1 MGGHLMELKSLA
13 EWIALAKKALTQ
25 RTLAIPAMARNF
37 WMFLF
42 GSCTARLLAR
52 FEKRLHLGENVR
64 IQRLRTLQLSGEA
77 AEIRIGSHSIVF
89 ENARLEATG
98 SGKIVIGR
106 YSVLGDCRI
115 SARSSVVLGDRVL
128 TSWNVFIQD
137 NDPHPLC
144 PTLRG
149 QQVTA
154 ICNRFFPRFGKLTD
168 HTPKVEVD
176 WTRSSAP
183 IEIGDDVWIG
193 AGATVLKG
201 AKIGRG
207 SIVGCGSVVTAGD
220 YEDGSVLA
228 GNPARVVRRLK
239 LLS

>member
-1 MGGHLMELKSLA
+1 MELKSLA
-13 EWIALAKKALTQ
+13 ECIALAKKALTQ
-25 RTLAIPAMARNF
+25 RTLAIPSMVRNF
-37 WMFLF
+37 SMFVF
-42 GSCTARLLAR
+42 GSCAARVLAR

-64 IQRLRTLQLSGEA
+64 IQRIRSLQILGKT
-77 AEIRIGSHSIVF
+77 AEIKIGSHSIVF
-89 ENARLEATG
+89 ENARLEASG

-154 ICNRFFPRFGKLTD
+154 ICNRFFPRFSKLTPQSQTTD
-168 HTPKVEVD
+168 VD
-176 WTRSSAP
+176 WRQASAP
-183 IEIGDDVWIG
+183 VEIGDDVWIG

-207 SIVGCGSVVTAGD
+207 SIVGCGSVVTAGV

-228 GNPARVVRRLK
+228 GNPAKVLRRLK